1 MNTPLI
7 PGDDE
12 LEALLSED
20 SELLRRYRALPQSEP
35 GKHLD
40 AAILGRAGNA
50 VRRQSVRARWL
61 VPIASAA
68 SIVAAAGIGWKVMI
82 AQQQEQQAAASP
94 EAKYEVFEI
103 DLHSSDRQRDM
114 DAASMPPQSTPKE
127 AKADSTPLAK
137 SAPVTEPPRPTLS
150 DIIQGPARDSGII
163 VDEPHVRTDHAVPGR
178 APEQRQPISDPNAS
192 GFAGNAAAGV
202 MAPAPAA
209 PPAAAA
215 EADIES
221 EQSLGRL
228 EVRGQRE
235 SRAKRSGSEERAREG
250 YSDRAEIAE
259 ELPLYA
265 PADWIEQIRDLI
277 SARRLQEARS
287 EIARF
292 RTAYPSYRLPAD
304 LRRYDR

>member
-40 AAILGRAGNA
+40 SAILGRAGNA

-61 VPIASAA
+61 VPVASAA
-68 SIVAAAGIGWKVMI
+68 SIVAAAGIGWKVLTT
-82 AQQQEQQAAASP
+82 QQQEQQAAAGP

-103 DLHSSDRQRDM
+103 DLQSSDRQRDM
-114 DAASMPPQSTPKE
+114 DAASMPPQSASKE
-127 AKADSTPLAK
+127 AKADSAPLEK
-137 SAPVTEPPRPTLS
+137 SAPVVAEPRPSLS
-150 DIIQGPARDSGII
+150 EIIQGPARDSGII
-163 VDEPHVRTDHAVPGR
+163 VDEPHTRTDHAVPGR
-178 APEQRQPISDPNAS
+178 APEQRQPISDPYGS
-192 GFAGNAAAGV
+192 GYAGNAASGAL
-202 MAPAPAA
+202 APAA
-209 PPAAAA
+209 PPPAAAAA
-215 EADIES
+215 EADSES

-228 EVRGQRE
+228 QSRGEREV
-235 SRAKRSGSEERAREG
+235 RAKRAAGDERARYAEP
-250 YSDRAEIAE
+250 AEIADD
-259 ELPLYA
+259 LPLYA
-265 PADWIEQIRDLI
+265 PADWIEQIRDLV
-277 SARRLQEARS
+277 SARRLQDARS

-292 RTAYPSYRLPAD
+292 RAAYPSYRLPPD